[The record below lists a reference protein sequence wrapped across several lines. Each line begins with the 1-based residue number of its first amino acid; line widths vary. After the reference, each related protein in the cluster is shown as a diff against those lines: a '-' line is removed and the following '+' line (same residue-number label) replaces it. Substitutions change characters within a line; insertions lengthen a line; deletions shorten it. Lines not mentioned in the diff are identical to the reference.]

1 MWVGLEALEER
12 SPLELV
18 DAEIGKNYQ
27 SNEVVRCI
35 HIALLCVQTDP
46 DDRPDISE
54 IISMLTSN
62 SIILQLP
69 QSPVYEGSGMGLP
82 PIKSVPVSV
91 NDSLINELVPR

>member
-1 MWVGLEALEER
+1 M
-12 SPLELV
+12 
-18 DAEIGKNYQ
+18 DAEIGKKYQ

-69 QSPVYEGSGMGLP
+69 QSPVYEGSEMCLP

-91 NDSLINELVPR
+91 NDSLIDELVPR

>member
-1 MWVGLEALEER
+1 M
-12 SPLELV
+12 

-35 HIALLCVQTDP
+35 HIALLCVHADP

-69 QSPVYEGSGMGLP
+69 QSPVYEGSEMGLP

>member
-1 MWVGLEALEER
+1 M
-12 SPLELV
+12 
-18 DAEIGKNYQ
+18 DAEIGKKYQ

-69 QSPVYEGSGMGLP
+69 QSPVYEGSEMCLP

-91 NDSLINELVPR
+91 K